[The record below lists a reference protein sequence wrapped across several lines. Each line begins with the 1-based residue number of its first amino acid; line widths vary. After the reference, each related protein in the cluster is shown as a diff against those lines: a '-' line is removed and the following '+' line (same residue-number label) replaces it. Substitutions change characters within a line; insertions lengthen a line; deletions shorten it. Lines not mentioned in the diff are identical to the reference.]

1 MGGTWN
7 VGTAASRNAHDPVK
21 TGQPYDGSAGVTP
34 EHYLSN
40 TSAGGI
46 TFTDHDRTYGDPG
59 LPNGTDSC
67 ETYVSNG
74 FYTSEQEYVAIVISP
89 QRQGY
94 TFNGWYYD
102 PYCTVPINEYETGI
116 QPRRHYYAGWKA
128 NEVTIEYYDTREGTG
143 LIGTQ
148 THEVSRCH

>member
-1 MGGTWN
+1 M
-7 VGTAASRNAHDPVK
+7 
-21 TGQPYDGSAGVTP
+21 
-34 EHYLSN
+34 
-40 TSAGGI
+40 
-46 TFTDHDRTYGDPG
+46 
-59 LPNGTDSC
+59 
-67 ETYVSNG
+67 
-74 FYTSEQEYVAIVISP
+74 AIVISP

-148 THEVSRCH
+148 TMKYHDVIDLLDGNERHRGLGFYWMGHAGWHPGL